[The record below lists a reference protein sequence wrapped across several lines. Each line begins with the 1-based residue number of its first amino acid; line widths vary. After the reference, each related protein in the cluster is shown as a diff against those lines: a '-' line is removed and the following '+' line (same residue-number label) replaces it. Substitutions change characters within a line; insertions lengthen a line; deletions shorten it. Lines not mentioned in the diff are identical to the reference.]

1 MADYL
6 NWDDLKTVII
16 GLITGVIGGLIVLG
30 IARYWSNRSIKS
42 MKRRIEQSEAYK
54 ANVNNLAK
62 SDRALLIYGLQGL
75 FAVLCLMACIFFM
88 QVAFAIGRAGRL
100 VDELDLVLMF
110 LWLLAGIA
118 CVGVVMVLRDVSKY
132 PESIDNIEK
141 RITKLKNKLL
151 GRGRVE

>member
-151 GRGRVE
+151 GR